1 MMKAISV
8 DQLSNDQEYEEILE
22 DMQDEC
28 SKFGMHV
35 RIHIS

>member
-8 DQLSNDQEYEEILE
+8 DQLSDDQEYEEILE

-28 SKFGMHV
+28 SKFGMH
-35 RIHIS
+35 IQINIS